1 MKRMT
6 TIELREKAVINLT
19 DGAQLGYACDF
30 ELDICDG
37 KILSIIIP
45 GERGF
50 FGGCRSED
58 IIIPWCKIECF
69 GEDTILVKLAPQ
81 EYCFSRDRRKGRS
94 KCK

>member
-6 TIELREKAVINLT
+6 TIDLREKSVINLT

-45 GERGF
+45 GEKGF
-50 FGGCRSED
+50 FGGCT
-58 IIIPWCKIECF
+58 PCP
-69 GEDTILVKLAPQ
+69 L
-81 EYCFSRDRRKGRS
+81 RKGDCYYSTKAKSSCLRS
-94 KCK
+94 KFARTTLMRTGSPKLYFL